1 MKARM
6 NQIMEKIYEKEDE
19 IDELKKVIKE
29 IEDKKQTAII

>member
-1 MKARM
+1 M